1 MNSLY
6 LAIWGA
12 GALGVPAL
20 ALYRKWIASG
30 EEGSLCLL
38 GDGSAIEKQKFIS
51 GRLEAIDRWGKA
63 LTWMVTAL
71 GLILLA
77 VYVYV
82 RWETGLKTPY

>member
-20 ALYRKWIASG
+20 ALYRKWVATG
-30 EEGSLCLL
+30 EEGSLCLA

-51 GRLEAIDRWGKA
+51 ARLETIDRWGKA
-63 LTWMVTAL
+63 LTSMVTAL
-71 GLILLA
+71 GLVLLA

-82 RWETGLKTPY
+82 SWETSLKIPY